1 MFAPAIA
8 MHSPLDT
15 LVSEGILDDVLGRL
29 KSGKEADVFRVL
41 YRGEVV
47 VAKVYKDRDQRS
59 FKNNAVY
66 KEGRTVRNSRT
77 QRAMEKGSRFG
88 RGEDEDEWKASEARC
103 LHRLHAA
110 GVRVPTPVMFYEG
123 VLLMELVSDA
133 EGNAAPRLIDANF
146 DPTQA
151 ADFYRDLRAQI
162 VKMLCCD
169 LIHGDLSPYNVL
181 LAAAGPTIIDF
192 PQTVSAAH
200 NSQSETFFLR
210 DFEGIQQFFARVDR
224 SLLACNSDGREIW
237 KTYVRREL
245 SPDYVPAPVAR
256 ESRPGQAQFAPRGQQ
271 GPRPGGARPP
281 QSFGGPPAP
290 SRPGGFSQ
298 PNDRP
303 PAPSRPGGFSQPN
316 DRPPAPSRPGGF
328 SQPNDRP
335 PAPSRPGPPPA
346 PRNPNAP
353 ARSGPWQ
360 PRSPAPVV
368 SYVKRPVGRDPGPS
382 ADRATAA
389 PAPRAAPPPPPDG
402 NPHRKRR
409 RHRP

>member
-1 MFAPAIA
+1 MVAGATA
-8 MHSPLDT
+8 MHSPLDS

-29 KSGKEADVFRVL
+29 KSGKEADVFRVV

-47 VAKVYKDRDQRS
+47 VAKVYKDREQRS
-59 FKNNAVY
+59 FKHNAAY

-77 QRAMEKGSRFG
+77 QRAMDKGSRFG

-123 VLLMELVSDA
+123 VLLMELVTDA
-133 EGNAAPRLIDANF
+133 EGNAAPRLIDAIF
-146 DPTQA
+146 DPAQA
-151 ADFYRDLRAQI
+151 AALYRDLRGQI
-162 VKMLCCD
+162 IKMLCCD

-200 NSQSETFFLR
+200 NSQSETFFRR
-210 DFEGIQQFFARVDR
+210 DFDGIQGFFARIDR
-224 SLLACNSDGREIW
+224 GLLACNSDGREIW

-256 ESRPGQAQFAPRGQQ
+256 ESRPGQAQYAPRGQQ
-271 GPRPGGARPP
+271 GPRPGGARPMP
-281 QSFGGPPAP
+281 PLAQGAPPPRQGPPPAP
-290 SRPGGFSQ
+290 RQGP
-298 PNDRP
+298 P
-303 PAPSRPGGFSQPN
+303 PAPRQGP
-316 DRPPAPSRPGGF
+316 PPAPR
-328 SQPNDRP
+328 Q
-335 PAPSRPGPPPA
+335 GPPPA
-346 PRNPNAP
+346 PRNPNP
-353 ARSGPWQ
+353 PPRSGPWP
-360 PRSPAPVV
+360 PRAAAPVV
-368 SYVKRPVGRDPGPS
+368 TYVKRPGNREPGPS
-382 ADRATAA
+382 AERASAA
-389 PAPRAAPPPPPDG
+389 PAPKAAAPPPPDG

>member
-1 MFAPAIA
+1 MVPASIA

-29 KSGKEADVFRVL
+29 KSGKEADVFRVV

-59 FKNNAVY
+59 FKNNAAY
-66 KEGRTVRNSRT
+66 KEGRVVRNSRT

-123 VLLMELVSDA
+123 VLLMELVEDA
-133 EGNAAPRLIDANF
+133 EGNAAPRLVEAAF
-146 DPTQA
+146 DPTLA
-151 ADFYRDLRAQI
+151 AGFYRDLRSQI

-181 LAAAGPTIIDF
+181 LAASGPTIIDF

-200 NSQSETFFLR
+200 NSQSETFFRR
-210 DFEGIQQFFARVDR
+210 DFDGIQQFFARIDR

-245 SPDYVPAPVAR
+245 SPDYVPEPVAR
-256 ESRPGQAQFAPRGQQ
+256 EARPGQAQYAPRGQQ

-281 QSFGGPPAP
+281 QSYGGAP
-290 SRPGGFSQ
+290 QGQ
-298 PNDRP
+298 PRQG
-303 PAPSRPGGFSQPN
+303 APQGQ
-316 DRPPAPSRPGGF
+316 
-328 SQPNDRP
+328 
-335 PAPSRPGPPPA
+335 PPPRQGA
-346 PRNPNAP
+346 PQGQPPPRQGAPQAQPPRQGAPQGQPPRQGAPQGQRSAPWP
-353 ARSGPWQ
+353 ARSAG
-360 PRSPAPVV
+360 PVV
-368 SYVKRPVGRDPGPS
+368 SYVKRPAGRDAGPP
-382 ADRATAA
+382 AERATAA
-389 PAPRAAPPPPPDG
+389 PPPKPAAPPPPDG

>member
-1 MFAPAIA
+1 MVAASNA

-15 LVSEGILDDVLGRL
+15 LVTEGILDDVLGRL
-29 KSGKEADVFRVL
+29 KSGKEADVFRVV

-59 FKNNAVY
+59 FKNNSAY

-123 VLLMELVSDA
+123 VLLMELVADA
-133 EGNAAPRLIDANF
+133 EGNAAPRLVEAAF
-146 DPTQA
+146 DPTLA
-151 ADFYRDLRAQI
+151 AGFYRDLRGQI

-200 NSQSETFFLR
+200 NSQSETFFRR
-210 DFEGIQQFFARVDR
+210 DFDGIQQFFARIDR
-224 SLLACNSDGREIW
+224 SLDACNGDGREIW
-237 KTYVRREL
+237 KAYVRREL

-256 ESRPGQAQFAPRGQQ
+256 EQRAGQAQYAPRGQQ

-281 QSFGGPPAP
+281 QSYGAHAPSGPAP
-290 SRPGGFSQ
+290 QRQ
-298 PNDRP
+298 
-303 PAPSRPGGFSQPN
+303 
-316 DRPPAPSRPGGF
+316 
-328 SQPNDRP
+328 
-335 PAPSRPGPPPA
+335 GPPPQ
-346 PRNPNAP
+346 
-353 ARSGPWQ
+353 RSGPPPQQQRSGPPPQQQRSGPPPQ
-360 PRSPAPVV
+360 PVGARGPTPPPPSAPRPQRAPAPVV
-368 SYVKRPVGRDPGPS
+368 TYVKRPGQREPGPS
-382 ADRATAA
+382 TERATAA
-389 PAPRAAPPPPPDG
+389 PPPKPAAPPPPDG

>member
-1 MFAPAIA
+1 MFPAAIA

-29 KSGKEADVFRVL
+29 KSGKEADVFRVV

-59 FKNNAVY
+59 FKNNAAY

-123 VLLMELVSDA
+123 VLLMELVADA
-133 EGNAAPRLIDANF
+133 EGNAAPRLVEAAF
-146 DPTQA
+146 DPTLA
-151 ADFYRDLRAQI
+151 AGFYRDLRSQI

-210 DFEGIQQFFARVDR
+210 DFDGIQQFFARIDR

-237 KTYVRREL
+237 KAYVRREL
-245 SPDYVPAPVAR
+245 SPDYVPTPVAR
-256 ESRPGQAQFAPRGQQ
+256 ESRPGQAQYAPRGQQ
-271 GPRPGGARPP
+271 GPRPGGARPMQGP
-281 QSFGGPPAP
+281 QGGSPPYSSPRQGPPSSP
-290 SRPGGFSQ
+290 RQ
-298 PNDRP
+298 
-303 PAPSRPGGFSQPN
+303 
-316 DRPPAPSRPGGF
+316 
-328 SQPNDRP
+328 
-335 PAPSRPGPPPA
+335 GPPPS
-346 PRNPNAP
+346 PRQGPPPSSSPRQGPPQGRSPSPNPNPP

-360 PRSPAPVV
+360 QRSPAPVV
-368 SYVKRPVGRDPGPS
+368 SYVKRPGGGRDPGPS

-389 PAPRAAPPPPPDG
+389 PAPKAAPPPPPDG

>member
-1 MFAPAIA
+1 
-8 MHSPLDT
+8 MHSPLDN
-15 LVSEGILDDVLGRL
+15 LVTEGILDDVLGRL
-29 KSGKEADVFRVL
+29 KSGKEADVFRVV

-59 FKNNAVY
+59 FKNNAAY

-123 VLLMELVSDA
+123 VLLMELVADA
-133 EGNAAPRLIDANF
+133 EGNAAPRLVEAAF
-146 DPTQA
+146 DPTLA
-151 ADFYRDLRAQI
+151 AAYYRDLRGQI

-200 NSQSETFFLR
+200 NSQSETFFRR
-210 DFEGIQQFFARVDR
+210 DFDGIQQFFARIDR
-224 SLLACNSDGREIW
+224 SLLACNSDGHEIW
-237 KTYVRREL
+237 KAYVRREL

-256 ESRPGQAQFAPRGQQ
+256 EQRPGQAQYVPRGQQ

-281 QSFGGPPAP
+281 QSYGGGGQAGPAP
-290 SRPGGFSQ
+290 QRSG
-298 PNDRP
+298 
-303 PAPSRPGGFSQPN
+303 PSPQ
-316 DRPPAPSRPGGF
+316 
-328 SQPNDRP
+328 
-335 PAPSRPGPPPA
+335 RPGPLP
-346 PRNPNAP
+346 
-353 ARSGPWQ
+353 
-360 PRSPAPVV
+360 PRSNPSPSHGPPPSGSRGPNPPLPPRSNPSPSHGPPPSGSRGPNPPPPSGSRPPRTPAPVV
-368 SYVKRPVGRDPGPS
+368 SYVQRPPYREPGPS
-382 ADRATAA
+382 SDRATAA
-389 PAPRAAPPPPPDG
+389 PPPKPAAPPPPDG

>member
-1 MFAPAIA
+1 
-8 MHSPLDT
+8 MHSPLDS

-29 KSGKEADVFRVL
+29 KSGKEADVFRVV

-47 VAKVYKDRDQRS
+47 VAKVYKDREQRS
-59 FKNNAVY
+59 FKHNAAY

-77 QRAMEKGSRFG
+77 QRAMDKGSRFG

-123 VLLMELVSDA
+123 VLLMELVTDA
-133 EGNAAPRLIDANF
+133 EGNAAPRLIDAIF
-146 DPTQA
+146 DPAQA
-151 ADFYRDLRAQI
+151 AALYRDLRGQI
-162 VKMLCCD
+162 IKMLCCD

-200 NSQSETFFLR
+200 NSQSETFFRR
-210 DFEGIQQFFARVDR
+210 DFDGIQGFFARIDR
-224 SLLACNSDGREIW
+224 GLLACNSDGREIW

-256 ESRPGQAQFAPRGQQ
+256 ESRPGQAQYAPRGQQ
-271 GPRPGGARPP
+271 GPRPGGARPMP
-281 QSFGGPPAP
+281 PLAQGAPPPRQGPPPAP
-290 SRPGGFSQ
+290 RQGP
-298 PNDRP
+298 P
-303 PAPSRPGGFSQPN
+303 PAPRQGP
-316 DRPPAPSRPGGF
+316 PPAPR
-328 SQPNDRP
+328 Q
-335 PAPSRPGPPPA
+335 GPPPA
-346 PRNPNAP
+346 PRNPNP
-353 ARSGPWQ
+353 PPRSGPWP
-360 PRSPAPVV
+360 PRAAAPVV
-368 SYVKRPVGRDPGPS
+368 TYVKRPGNREPGPS
-382 ADRATAA
+382 AERASAA
-389 PAPRAAPPPPPDG
+389 PAPKAAAPPPPDG

>member
-1 MFAPAIA
+1 MVPASIA

-29 KSGKEADVFRVL
+29 KSGKEADVFRVV

-47 VAKVYKDRDQRS
+47 VAKVYKDREQRS
-59 FKNNAVY
+59 FKNNAAY
-66 KEGRTVRNSRT
+66 KEGRVVRNSRT

-123 VLLMELVSDA
+123 VLLMELVEDA
-133 EGNAAPRLIDANF
+133 EGNAAPRLVEATF
-146 DPTQA
+146 DPTLA
-151 ADFYRDLRAQI
+151 AGFYQDLRSQI

-181 LAAAGPTIIDF
+181 LAASGPTIIDF

-200 NSQSETFFLR
+200 NSQSETFFRR
-210 DFEGIQQFFARVDR
+210 DFDGIQQFFARIDR

-237 KTYVRREL
+237 KTYVKREL

-256 ESRPGQAQFAPRGQQ
+256 EARPGQAQYAPRGQQ
-271 GPRPGGARPP
+271 GPRPGGARPQQPNGASSQP
-281 QSFGGPPAP
+281 QRQGPPQ
-290 SRPGGFSQ
+290 GQ
-298 PNDRP
+298 PQR
-303 PAPSRPGGFSQPN
+303 Q
-316 DRPPAPSRPGGF
+316 
-328 SQPNDRP
+328 
-335 PAPSRPGPPPA
+335 GPPQGQPQRQGPPQGQPQRQGA
-346 PRNPNAP
+346 PPPQPQRQGAPPPQPQRSPNPPPRSAP
-353 ARSGPWQ
+353 WPS
-360 PRSPAPVV
+360 RSPAPVV
-368 SYVKRPVGRDPGPS
+368 SYVKRPVGRDAGPPVE
-382 ADRATAA
+382 RATAA
-389 PAPRAAPPPPPDG
+389 PAPKPSAPPPPDG

>member
-1 MFAPAIA
+1 MVPASIA

-29 KSGKEADVFRVL
+29 KSGKEADVFRVV

-59 FKNNAVY
+59 FKNNAGY
-66 KEGRTVRNSRT
+66 KEGRVVRNTRT

-88 RGEDEDEWKASEARC
+88 RSEDEDEWKASEARC

-123 VLLMELVSDA
+123 VLLMELVEDA
-133 EGNAAPRLIDANF
+133 EGNAAPRLVEAAF
-146 DPTQA
+146 DPTLA
-151 ADFYRDLRAQI
+151 AGFYRDLRSQI

-181 LAAAGPTIIDF
+181 LAAGGPTIIDF

-200 NSQSETFFLR
+200 NSQSESFFRR
-210 DFEGIQQFFARVDR
+210 DFDGIQQFFARIDR

-237 KTYVRREL
+237 KTYVKREL

-256 ESRPGQAQFAPRGQQ
+256 EMRPGQAQYAPRGQQ
-271 GPRPGGARPP
+271 GPRPGGARPQQP
-281 QSFGGPPAP
+281 HGAS
-290 SRPGGFSQ
+290 SQ
-298 PNDRP
+298 PQRH
-303 PAPSRPGGFSQPN
+303 
-316 DRPPAPSRPGGF
+316 
-328 SQPNDRP
+328 
-335 PAPSRPGPPPA
+335 GPPPSQPQRHGPPQGQG
-346 PRNPNAP
+346 PRGPNAP
-353 ARSGPWQ
+353 
-360 PRSPAPVV
+360 PRSAPWPSRAPAPVV
-368 SYVKRPVGRDPGPS
+368 SYVKRPLNRDAGPP
-382 ADRATAA
+382 AERATAA
-389 PAPRAAPPPPPDG
+389 PAPKPAAPPPPDG